1 MRRKSGKETPEVFLL
16 QKENCYRGEKT
27 GVAFPCERL
36 ASSISLRVFPVLF
49 SLVTGEDSRWLIEG
63 RDGGYEQS
71 LFNHQCLIFVSS
83 IVRE

>member
-1 MRRKSGKETPEVFLL
+1 MFLL

-63 RDGGYEQS
+63 RDGGYDRS
-71 LFNHQCLIFVSS
+71 PMFNFCIEYRSIRIMLITKLVFISS
-83 IVRE
+83 